1 MIYDVVYDIAA
12 QPPFEIEV
20 AWLAG
25 GLFLLGTIWALVRK
39 RQKRPP
45 TTGYVIMGFA
55 SVLAL
60 IGIGLMSW
68 DHQRCLAMLT
78 SGEAKVVEGPVQR
91 WSTERQ
97 RTARRDRH
105 EYVTYESFYVGDQV
119 WFGYHWE
126 VGQAGF
132 HNGGD
137 KRIELNNGRMV
148 RATYAYAD
156 GEDQPPRILKLEL
169 ARAAR

>member
-1 MIYDVVYDIAA
+1 MAYEVVYDIAT

-25 GLFLLGTIWALVRK
+25 GLFTLGAVWALVRK
-39 RQKRPP
+39 RQQRPP

-55 SVLAL
+55 SLLAL
-60 IGIGLMSW
+60 IGVGLMSW
-68 DHQRCLAMLT
+68 DHHRVLAMLE
-78 SGEAKVVEGPVQR
+78 SGEAHVVEGPVQR
-91 WSTERQ
+91 WSTQEQ

-105 EYVTYESFYVGDQV
+105 EYVTYESFYVGDKV
-119 WFGYHWE
+119 WFGYHQQ

-137 KRIELNNGRMV
+137 PPIPLHDGLMV

-156 GEDQPPRILKLEL
+156 GDDDPPRILKLEI
-169 ARAAR
+169 AR